1 MERDGG
7 HRRARP
13 AGAHERVTPTVHLS
27 IVSHLQSRL
36 VTQLLA
42 DIAGLGS
49 APQMR
54 VTVLSNIPEPPP
66 TIPTVL
72 SPNVEHLTNE
82 TPAGFGANHNRVFRR
97 CSAPYFCVM
106 NPDLRLETDPFPEL
120 VRVFANERV
129 AMAAPA
135 ANDRSGALQD
145 NARRL
150 PSPWRIASKL
160 WARPLGPDYSSDV
173 DVVYPDWVAGFFMLF
188 RSNVFRELGG
198 FDERYFLYYEDM
210 DLCSRIR
217 LAGLKIAW
225 VPGVKVVHDARR
237 HSHSDARYLLWHL
250 RSITRF
256 FASPVYRAARRLQ
269 PGPSDQSRL

>member
-1 MERDGG
+1 MT
-7 HRRARP
+7 P
-13 AGAHERVTPTVHLS
+13 AVHLS

-54 VTVLSNIPEPPP
+54 VTVLSNVPEQPPA
-66 TIPTVL
+66 IPTAL
-72 SPNVEHLTNE
+72 SPNVEHLTND
-82 TPAGFGANHNRVFRR
+82 TLAGFGANHNRVFRR
-97 CSAPYFCVM
+97 CSTPYFCVM
-106 NPDLRLETDPFPEL
+106 NPDLRLAADPFPQL
-120 VRVFANERV
+120 LGAFANERV

-135 ANDRSGALQD
+135 ACDPSGALQD

-160 WARPLGPDYSSDV
+160 WAPPLGPDYSSDA

-188 RSNVFRELGG
+188 RSSAFRQLGG

-217 LAGLKIAW
+217 LAGLKNAW
-225 VPGVKVVHDARR
+225 LPRVKVVHDARR
-237 HSHSDARYLLWHL
+237 RSHSDAKYLLCHL
-250 RSITRF
+250 RSIARF
-256 FASPVYRAARRLQ
+256 FTSPVYRAVRKLQ
-269 PGPSDQSRL
+269 PGPE